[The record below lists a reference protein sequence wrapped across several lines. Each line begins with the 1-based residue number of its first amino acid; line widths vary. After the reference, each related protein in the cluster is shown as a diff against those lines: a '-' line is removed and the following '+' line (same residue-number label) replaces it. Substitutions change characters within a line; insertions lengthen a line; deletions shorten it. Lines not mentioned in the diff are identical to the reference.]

1 MDSKPHLS
9 YTLGPCNIYNT
20 MSISL
25 NFCSTYISYYIL
37 SISENRSYIEL
48 KLIVTEF
55 SIHTIQYDYNF
66 NSQHHSPTVTKF
78 YLPQMAHKLD
88 CSSSEYSS
96 RLKTGTSPNSETFLV
111 DHFRAE
117 FQYFG

>member
-1 MDSKPHLS
+1 
-9 YTLGPCNIYNT
+9 

-88 CSSSEYSS
+88 CSLLPSILLDSKQEPHQIQRPFSYIIFVQNPSI
-96 RLKTGTSPNSETFLV
+96 LVNFQIVGFLS
-111 DHFRAE
+111 HP
-117 FQYFG
+117 QTLII